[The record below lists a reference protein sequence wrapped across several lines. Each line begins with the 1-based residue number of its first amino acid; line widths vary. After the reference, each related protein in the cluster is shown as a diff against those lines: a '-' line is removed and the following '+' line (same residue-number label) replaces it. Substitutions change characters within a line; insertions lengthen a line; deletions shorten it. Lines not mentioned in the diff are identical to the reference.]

1 MNGGWSFE
9 NRRMVTC
16 PGGQQEAILWMS
28 CTRDTRHG
36 PRWGGGVHS
45 FFEVIVYRD
54 ITTSFYR
61 EIPHA
66 LDEPELQSRV
76 SLRFSPYSP

>member
-1 MNGGWSFE
+1 MRTVRVGAVWSACGSEFGC
-9 NRRMVTC
+9 R
-16 PGGQQEAILWMS
+16 AHA
-28 CTRDTRHG
+28 TRAMAHG

-54 ITTSFYR
+54 ITTTSFYR

>member
-1 MNGGWSFE
+1 MRTVRVGADCRVVRVWIGI
-9 NRRMVTC
+9 R
-16 PGGQQEAILWMS
+16 MS